1 MQDGITP
8 EPFRAREWDHFAV
21 PGYAVASIE
30 LDTLVPQPHRQ
41 GMFTSLL
48 VGLDGSPQAQVALSQ
63 AVLIGQKFHARIV
76 LATVLR
82 NDLREVAALQRA
94 AVTQVEAAGLE
105 AQTVTRSGDVP
116 EVLRE
121 LAEDVGV
128 VVVGRVGTRG
138 VAAGTDPIGPDTR
151 ELIRRCSRPVL
162 VAGTTVTNLDRVL
175 VAHGGGP
182 AGEGVLAFAGR
193 FAGIFGSHLD
203 VLHVTEDMI
212 EGRQVLARASGA
224 LSITPL
230 DFETHLAEGEIEAAV
245 AENIIDLESNA
256 LFVGAERE
264 RHGWLVPSHTEAILR
279 ATDIPVVVYMP
290 AETSGARISS
300 AHRRP
305 AS

>member
-1 MQDGITP
+1 
-8 EPFRAREWDHFAV
+8 
-21 PGYAVASIE
+21 
-30 LDTLVPQPHRQ
+30 
-41 GMFTSLL
+41 MFTSLL
-48 VGLDGSPQAQVALSQ
+48 VGLDGSPQAQIALAQ
-63 AVLIGQKFHARIV
+63 AILIGQKFHARIV

-82 NDLREVAALQRA
+82 NDLREIAALQRE
-94 AVTQVEAAGLE
+94 AVKLVEMAGLDVE
-105 AQTVTRSGDVP
+105 TVTRSGEVA

-128 VVVGRVGTRG
+128 VIVGRVGVRG
-138 VAAGTDPIGPDTR
+138 AAGGDPVGPDTR
-151 ELIRRCSRPVL
+151 ELIRRCPRPVL
-162 VAGTTVTNLDRVL
+162 VAGTTVTPLDRVL

-203 VLHVTEDMI
+203 VLHVTADI
-212 EGRQVLARASGA
+212 AEGRQILARAAGA

-230 DFETHLAEGEIEAAV
+230 DFDTHLAEGAIESAV
-245 AENIIDLESNA
+245 AERIADLRSNA

-290 AETSGARISS
+290 AETSGARISA